1 MFYIVRVEREEG
13 GEGSRMYRKEIVNF
27 QSK

>member
-1 MFYIVRVEREEG
+1 MVYIVRVEREEG

-27 QSK
+27 PNK